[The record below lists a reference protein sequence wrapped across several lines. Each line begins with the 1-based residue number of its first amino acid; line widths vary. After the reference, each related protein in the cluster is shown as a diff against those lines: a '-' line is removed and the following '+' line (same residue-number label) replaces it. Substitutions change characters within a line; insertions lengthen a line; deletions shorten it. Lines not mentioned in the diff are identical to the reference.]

1 MTQPISTSTASSFA
15 TGLAE
20 LLLNVETVR
29 SDSAQ
34 LERDSARKDFL
45 EQAEHQVQALHEAAD
60 DVRTGAWVAAAF
72 TVASSVVS
80 IEGAVS
86 KYNADM
92 DQAQLNGINPRSP
105 CKAADALA
113 LAKGV
118 ASASKAANLLLSGSK
133 LLEALASPAKQLLG
147 DAPAD
152 DANAN
157 AKLFET
163 LAEKAKW
170 AAGDASTEI
179 DQAAQL
185 TNKLLDLVQGI
196 HQDQN
201 TANNALIG
209 RV

>member
-15 TGLAE
+15 TDLAE

-72 TVASSVVS
+72 TVTSSVVS
-80 IEGAVS
+80 IEGAMS
-86 KYNADM
+86 KYNAEM

-105 CKAADALA
+105 CEAAEALA
-113 LAKGV
+113 LAKDV

-133 LLEALASPAKQLLG
+133 LLDALAGPAKQLLG

-201 TANNALIG
+201 AANNALIG